1 MRFFESQAEARR
13 QTRRLLLLFAL
24 TVLLLVVAVNAALAL
39 AWGLS
44 WAATAIALREVPPWS
59 LRFAGAGIGTVTL
72 FAAALMG
79 GHSLKVPRGEYK
91 HIMIAGFLNVF
102 TGRLARVADRVNA
115 IVKSRHEG
123 QPLPPQGLSANVT
136 SLRRRTLALQGAV
149 LLCSASGIF
158 TCAATFT
165 IFVGALGAEFGSVLL
180 FEFGLSL
187 LCLLGAIAFFLAE
200 MYIATRAM
208 FDEIAKDR

>member
-1 MRFFESQAEARR
+1 MLSSTLAVAETAVEGSAHLI
-13 QTRRLLLLFAL
+13 QLAL
-24 TVLLLVVAVNAALAL
+24 TPVFLL
-39 AWGLS
+39 
-44 WAATAIALREVPPWS
+44 TA
-59 LRFAGAGIGTVTL
+59 
-72 FAAALMG
+72 
-79 GHSLKVPRGEYK
+79 
-91 HIMIAGFLNVF
+91 IAGFLNVF